1 MRHERRVNR
10 RWVSYRIIALFLAVL
25 ILVNIIPDYLL
36 TVSAESANDSGF
48 DLVLSWNKN
57 DQNEGKNTYLY
68 DSTSRETKMVRL
80 KLSYKNNNVT
90 KGYEPGELIVTVPG
104 LKAAVRSGTS
114 YIPTAVAADKVID
127 GTHKYDWSY
136 TYSTLTDTFTFTNSV
151 AIEDKSAFEG
161 SFEIV
166 WELPSENTIDNFSK
180 TLSAELITS
189 KGEEAK
195 SNEVTYSQR
204 RERDEYRLEETVS
217 PIYNTEGL
225 CINCKIDAE
234 GNCID
239 CGNNT
244 DDYIMARY
252 AISSK
257 LAKKARAVDDE
268 KDKHYD
274 IWFPEGIWVNGEG
287 LAKQEGKTKVIDGVT
302 YELYSVITDKSDIS
316 NIFVA
321 YPKDK
326 YDNKSVKNYIS
337 YHGTYLDETEES
349 LLAEDAIEI
358 DLSKYGYSDMPGD
371 MYDVKKS
378 SAGVRDNDY
387 LRQHCDSC
395 YNKGAIN
402 AKDLASGKKEY
413 NSSFAINFNYLK
425 DMSNTYDFEFVDDI
439 MDIELKDGSLRRLRD
454 DEYHF
459 TKVVIPGIKSIFN
472 SNGLQINGN
481 LCCSCCNNN
490 NGNDTLQETH
500 IEAGAY
506 RYDLYVGNEN
516 RDKWTLVTDGESKLK
531 FEPQEIDIS
540 QYEAAAFK
548 LVIYDVKESF
558 NTNGIK
564 CSYVFHTDDSD
575 IRTDGGRVINN
586 MYFNLYENMDNE
598 RVWIND
604 DFGKEQYNSDRE
616 WKRDHELYGKW
627 LKENQGLDRE
637 FDELHI
643 IEVPNQFEVS
653 NKLEVTDNAN
663 YAVRLEGSISSSFI
677 LGESNELSK
686 FSMYTIIP
694 EGLTLSELYN
704 TPETLMK
711 ALEFTSSD
719 GMLSAYIE
727 EHTTVEVIED
737 YKESG
742 RTYIAF
748 HFDFSDKPVE
758 TNEITVSG
766 IPMYVYTDDMD
777 SRNVNVSYTM
787 HAAMLIDQDGKWS
800 AGSFDGNDMENGLWS
815 DINNDKDNKEAASFS
830 HDTATIKI
838 PEETKVELVKFVNT
852 EYTDG
857 YVNPS
862 LDEYIPYTTA
872 EGRYSY
878 RLRAMAG
885 DNTTVSK
892 LVFFDAI
899 ETDKAREWQGEFVGV
914 DYTAAKKLFGVEPAI
929 KYSDKE
935 IDFTGKTSEEILSD
949 TSWTEEYSSNVRS
962 IAVDFGEASAPVGS
976 AIYIDI
982 IMKAPENS
990 ENAPY
995 DKITINSCRVD
1006 YNKAYQDGKSE
1017 RETLNSN
1024 SVSAKFVHETGEITL
1039 VKKDNEDK
1047 KAISGAV
1054 FELYRQAGEAPN
1066 PDSDEAVLN
1075 ADGKNEYEVGATG
1088 KLVVDNL
1095 EFGTYYFKEI
1105 KAPTGYMLS
1114 DELLTVTVT
1123 EAQKAAKV
1131 SFYNERKKG
1140 TISIKKISDRLKERG
1155 LSGAE
1160 FSLYEKDGTLIKEK
1174 LVSNQDGV
1182 ITVDNLSWG
1191 SYYLMETKAPKG
1203 YLLSDEK
1210 ISFKIN
1216 AENDAGRAEGKDGVI
1231 TVINEQIPASVVLTK
1246 RETLEDGTHTKIP
1259 LKGAAYEL
1267 YYNNNGTE
1275 QKLGTYITD
1284 DKGML
1289 SVDDLTFGE
1298 YYFIETVA
1306 PKGYKKHEG
1315 KIKFDVN
1322 EEHTESYC
1330 AVQTYNQR
1338 KTGNINLRKT
1348 DDNGDYVSGAV
1359 YGLFDKTTGEQI
1371 DETRKPSNKTFKTDG
1386 EGVIDITNLYWG
1398 DYYIQELEAPKGY
1411 EKNDAKYEFTV
1422 DRETVASTIQI
1433 LANDDRLTGT
1443 VELTKCAENDE
1454 SILLSGA
1461 VFTLYKNDGSV
1472 YRDDIKTGENGK
1484 VTVTDIEWGSY
1495 YFLEKTA
1502 PAGYGLN
1509 SQKIRFSVNYLTASK
1524 TQYFTVTDP
1533 VLESEL
1539 TVAKRIKISDI
1550 IYEHGNPTFTFKV
1563 EGKDASDKLHS
1574 YYKTVSF
1581 SKNYV
1586 DSYLADNPGATYVEA
1601 SVMFIGIPA
1610 GTYTVSEVETNR
1622 YETEDVEVRSGN
1634 GTVGANS
1641 AVFVFDESNLKGEA
1655 AFTNKKV
1662 NQGETSHAAA
1672 AANIINRQRKLTAV
1686 VAEYT
1691 GPETVTSKMTI
1702 DNSVLNVYAVYDDGT
1717 QRLLD
1722 KATDNYTV
1730 NPDVISDEVN
1740 GVFTVEVQYTE
1751 SGITR
1756 RDSFEINV
1764 SISDVFT
1771 WKQPDNNPIY
1781 DDAGN
1786 KIYDGTAVIT
1796 GYTGNSSIVRF
1807 PETVTGWRNLDDYGN
1822 GVDSGKANIKT
1833 GYDKKVYKV
1842 VAIEGHEWQAAY
1854 GMKNRT
1860 GIVLPDTLERIG
1872 YQAFRD
1878 CAGLTGSLVIPD
1890 GVQQIYEG
1898 AFMGCRGLTGNLV
1911 IPDSVTMLGK
1921 ESFRD
1926 CKGFAGELTLSKN
1939 LQSIA
1944 ESAFYGCGNL
1954 TGSLYIPDTVTSIGS
1969 RAFKNC
1975 SGFNRAL
1982 HLPEKITSIE
1992 MDTFYNCSRL
2002 TGELTIPAGVTSIK
2016 HGAFYNC
2023 SGLTGTLTIP
2033 ASVKEVGT
2041 GTFEWQGA
2049 FQGCIGFSKLIISEG
2064 VEKIGECAFMNCTGM
2079 KDKLYI
2085 PDTVTILGHRAFT
2098 NCSGFSGPLH
2108 LPEKI
2113 TSIEMNTF
2121 YNCSRLTGELTIPAG
2136 VTSIKHGAFYNCSGL
2151 TGTLNIPNSVIEIGV
2166 GSYENCGAFEGCKGF
2181 TGLTLGSSIKTLGQR
2196 AFYRCTGFTGNLTI
2210 PDSVTTIEGEA
2221 FRGCLFDGELKLGS
2235 GLTKLAN
2242 HAFWSCY
2249 KLKGNIKI
2257 PGGVTEIGTEAFFN
2271 CRSIDS
2277 ITVPV
2282 TVTSIGTSAFGDYW
2296 VDIPSEYQSKYL
2308 KELVLPTHFQGET
2321 FGASVSNTNIIYR
2334 D

>member
-1 MRHERRVNR
+1 MKHERRVNR
-10 RWVSYRIIALFLAVL
+10 KWVSYRIIALFLAVL
-25 ILVNIIPDYLL
+25 ILVNMVPDYLL

-48 DLVLSWNKN
+48 ELALSWNKN

-68 DSTSRETKMVRL
+68 DSASRETKMVRL

-90 KGYEPGELIVTVPG
+90 NGYEPGELIVTVPG
-104 LKAAVRSGTS
+104 LKDAVRSGKS
-114 YIPTAVAADKVID
+114 YIPTAVAADKVIE

-136 TYSTLTDTFTFTNSV
+136 TYSTLTDTFTFTNNA

-166 WELPSENTIDNFSK
+166 WELPSENTIDDFSK
-180 TLSAELITS
+180 TLSAELITA

-195 SNEVTYSQR
+195 SNEVTYLQK
-204 RERDEYRLEETVS
+204 REPDKYRLEETVS

-225 CINCKIDAE
+225 CINCKLDAE
-234 GNCID
+234 GNCIN
-239 CGNNT
+239 CGNNMN
-244 DDYIMARY
+244 DYVMARY

-257 LAKKARAVDDE
+257 LAEKARAVDDE
-268 KDKHYD
+268 KDKRYEV
-274 IWFPEGIWVNGEG
+274 WFPEGIWVNGAG
-287 LAKQEGKTKVIDGVT
+287 LVKQEGQTRVIDGVT
-302 YELYSVITDKSDIS
+302 YELYSVITDESS
-316 NIFVA
+316 LNGIFVA
-321 YPKDK
+321 YPKAQYDK
-326 YDNKSVKNYIS
+326 KSVKNYIS
-337 YHGTYLDETEES
+337 YYGTYLDETEES
-349 LLAEDAIEI
+349 LLAEDTIEI
-358 DLSKYGYSDMPGD
+358 DLSKYGYSDIPGD
-371 MYDVKKS
+371 IYDVKKS
-378 SAGVRDNDY
+378 SVGVRNNDY
-387 LRQHCDSC
+387 LKRHCDIC
-395 YNKGAIN
+395 KDKGAVN
-402 AKDLASGKKEY
+402 AKDLTSGKNEY
-413 NSSFAINFNYLK
+413 SSDFTISFNYLK
-425 DMSNTYDFEFVDDI
+425 DMSNTYDFELVDDI
-439 MDIELKDGSLRRLRD
+439 MDIELEDGSLRRLRD

-481 LCCSCCNNN
+481 SCCNCCNNN
-490 NGNDTLQETH
+490 NGKDTTQEQY

-506 RYDLYVGNEN
+506 RYDLYVGNES
-516 RDKWTLVTDGESKLK
+516 RDKWTLVTDGKSKLK
-531 FEPQEIDIS
+531 LESQEIDIS
-540 QYEAAAFK
+540 QYKAAAFK
-548 LVIYDVKESF
+548 LVIYGVKESF
-558 NTNGIK
+558 NTSDIK

-575 IRTDGGRVINN
+575 IRTDSGRVINN
-586 MYFNLYENMDNE
+586 MYFNLYENIDNE

-616 WKRDHELYGKW
+616 WKRDRELYGKW
-627 LKENQGLDRE
+627 LKENKGLDRE

-643 IEVPNQFEVS
+643 IEVPNQFKVS
-653 NKLEVTDNAN
+653 NKLKVTDDTN
-663 YAVRLEGSISSSFI
+663 YTVRLAGSISSSFI

-694 EGLTLSELYN
+694 EGLKLSELYN
-704 TPETLMK
+704 TPEKLMK
-711 ALEFTSSD
+711 ALQFTSSD
-719 GMLSAYIE
+719 GTLSAYIE
-727 EHTTVEVIED
+727 EHTTLEIIED
-737 YKESG
+737 YQESG

-748 HFDFSDKPVE
+748 HFDFSDKPVV
-758 TNEITVSG
+758 TDEITVSG

-777 SRNVNVSYTM
+777 SKDVNVAYTM
-787 HAAMLIDQDGKWS
+787 RAAMLIDQDGKWS

-815 DINNDKDNKEAASFS
+815 DIDNDKDNKEAASFS
-830 HDTATIKI
+830 HDTATIKK

-852 EYTDG
+852 EYTGG

-862 LDEYIPYTTA
+862 LDEDIPYTTA
-872 EGRYSY
+872 EGIYSY

-892 LVFFDAI
+892 FVFFDSI

-914 DYTAAKKLFGVEPAI
+914 DYTDAKKLFGAEPEI

-949 TSWTEEYSSNVRS
+949 TSWTKEYSSNVRS
-962 IAVDFGEASAPVGS
+962 IAVDFGEASAPEGS

-982 IMKAPENS
+982 IMKAPKDS
-990 ENAPY
+990 ENALY
-995 DKITINSCRVD
+995 NKITINSCRVD
-1006 YNKAYQDGKSE
+1006 YNKAYKDGKSE

-1047 KAISGAV
+1047 NVISGAV
-1054 FELYRQAGEAPN
+1054 FELYKQTGKTPN
-1066 PDSDEAVLN
+1066 PDDDEAVLN
-1075 ADGKNEYEVGATG
+1075 ANGKNEYEVGAAG

-1105 KAPTGYMLS
+1105 KAPKGYMLS
-1114 DELLTVTVT
+1114 DKLLTVTVT

-1140 TISIKKISDRLKERG
+1140 LISIKKISDRLKERG

-1160 FSLYEKDGTLIKEK
+1160 FSLYKKDGTLIKEK
-1174 LVSNQDGV
+1174 LVSNQDGM
-1182 ITVDNLSWG
+1182 ITIDNLSWG
-1191 SYYLMETKAPKG
+1191 SYYLIETKAPKG

-1246 RETLEDGTHTKIP
+1246 HETLEDGTQTKIP

-1267 YYNNNGTE
+1267 YYNNGTE
-1275 QKLGTYITD
+1275 QKLGTFITD

-1315 KIKFDVN
+1315 KIKFNVN

-1422 DRETVASTIQI
+1422 DSETVASTIQI
-1433 LANDDRLTGT
+1433 LANNDRLTGT
-1443 VELTKCAENDE
+1443 VELTKCAENNE
-1454 SILLSGA
+1454 SILLSDA

-1472 YRDDIKTGENGK
+1472 YRDDIKTGEDGK

-1563 EGKDASDKLHS
+1563 EGKDASNKLHS

-1586 DSYLADNPGATYVEA
+1586 DSYLAANPGATYVEA
-1601 SVMFIGIPA
+1601 SVTFIGIPA
-1610 GTYTVSEVETNR
+1610 GIYTVSEVETNR
-1622 YETEDVEVRSGN
+1622 YETEAVEVRSGN
-1634 GTVGANS
+1634 GTADVNS

-1662 NQGETSHAAA
+1662 NQGETSHTAA
-1672 AANIINRQRKLTAV
+1672 AANIINRQKKLTAV

-1702 DNSVLNVYAVYDDGT
+1702 DNSVLDVYAVYDDGT

-1740 GVFTVEVQYTE
+1740 GAFIVEVQYTE
-1751 SGITR
+1751 AGITR

-1771 WKQPDNNPIY
+1771 WKQPEEKPIY

-1822 GVDSGKANIKT
+1822 GVDSGKANINT

-1842 VAIEGHEWQAAY
+1842 VAIEGHGWQAAY
-1854 GMKNRT
+1854 GIKNKT
-1860 GIVLPDTLERIG
+1860 GIVLPDTLERVG

-1878 CAGLTGSLVIPD
+1878 CSGLTGNLVIPD
-1890 GVQQIYEG
+1890 GVQQIDEG
-1898 AFMGCRGLTGNLV
+1898 AFFGCSGLTGNLV
-1911 IPDSVTMLGK
+1911 IPDSVTTLGK
-1921 ESFRD
+1921 ESFRN
-1926 CKGFAGELTLSKN
+1926 CSGLSGN
-1939 LQSIA
+1939 LVIPDGVQQIG
-1944 ESAFYGCGNL
+1944 ESAFFDCRGL
-1954 TGSLYIPDTVTSIGS
+1954 TGCLYIPDTVT
-1969 RAFKNC
+1969 
-1975 SGFNRAL
+1975 
-1982 HLPEKITSIE
+1982 
-1992 MDTFYNCSRL
+1992 
-2002 TGELTIPAGVTSIK
+2002 
-2016 HGAFYNC
+2016 
-2023 SGLTGTLTIP
+2023 
-2033 ASVKEVGT
+2033 
-2041 GTFEWQGA
+2041 
-2049 FQGCIGFSKLIISEG
+2049 
-2064 VEKIGECAFMNCTGM
+2064 
-2079 KDKLYI
+2079 
-2085 PDTVTILGHRAFT
+2085 
-2098 NCSGFSGPLH
+2098 
-2108 LPEKI
+2108 
-2113 TSIEMNTF
+2113 
-2121 YNCSRLTGELTIPAG
+2121 
-2136 VTSIKHGAFYNCSGL
+2136 
-2151 TGTLNIPNSVIEIGV
+2151 
-2166 GSYENCGAFEGCKGF
+2166 
-2181 TGLTLGSSIKTLGQR
+2181 TLGNG
-2196 AFYRCTGFTGNLTI
+2196 
-2210 PDSVTTIEGEA
+2210 
-2221 FRGCLFDGELKLGS
+2221 
-2235 GLTKLAN
+2235 
-2242 HAFWSCY
+2242 
-2249 KLKGNIKI
+2249 
-2257 PGGVTEIGTEAFFN
+2257 
-2271 CRSIDS
+2271 
-2277 ITVPV
+2277 
-2282 TVTSIGTSAFGDYW
+2282 
-2296 VDIPSEYQSKYL
+2296 
-2308 KELVLPTHFQGET
+2308 VLP
-2321 FGASVSNTNIIYR
+2321 VK
-2334 D
+2334 